1 MNTKKFKLKE
11 GKHMKEEKNLTTLI
25 SNLIKEI
32 DVLKKRVAELEQKKG

>member
-1 MNTKKFKLKE
+1 
-11 GKHMKEEKNLTTLI
+11 MKEEKNLTTLI